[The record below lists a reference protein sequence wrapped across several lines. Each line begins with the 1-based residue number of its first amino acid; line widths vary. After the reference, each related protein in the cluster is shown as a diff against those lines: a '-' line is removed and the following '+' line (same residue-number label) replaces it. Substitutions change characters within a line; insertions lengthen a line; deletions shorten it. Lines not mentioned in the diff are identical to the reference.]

1 MKHPIFASV
10 LFIFA
15 WSSLLVYD
23 FLFGSRLGNTFD
35 FLQNL
40 AFSGFGISFG
50 LMIESLKKGN
60 KKPELIDPAKLAREI
75 AEDESKQLR
84 EKIKTLE
91 YALERL
97 NK

>member
-1 MKHPIFASV
+1 
-10 LFIFA
+10 
-15 WSSLLVYD
+15 
-23 FLFGSRLGNTFD
+23 
-35 FLQNL
+35 
-40 AFSGFGISFG
+40 
-50 LMIESLKKGN
+50 MIESLKKGN